1 MSGIQPFGDN
11 HKMSQSTNTLLIDNH
26 NRLNT
31 SMRKIIR
38 GLRKLSNHLY
48 SSSLSELFAQLEEAT
63 TSSHLT
69 RTVNGISNL
78 LWKLPIKEQGMIRKH
93 LVETLND
100 HVLHA
105 TDAALRLEAASWLRL
120 LVQAGMIKQPESIFV
135 TLVTATVRFPA
146 EQNDAAALYGQK
158 ALLESIFECFWPF
171 RFPYPAYSW
180 EVFPANQV
188 FYPLA
193 PLINRADYEMQDLL
207 MGIFAELPAL
217 DDAEILAYLL
227 PVALQWSS
235 HTDAERRRRVA
246 NILARVHQASTQDA
260 LQRLLTDTDPAVR
273 ESAKS
278 AVGYARSA

>member
-1 MSGIQPFGDN
+1 
-11 HKMSQSTNTLLIDNH
+11 
-26 NRLNT
+26 
-31 SMRKIIR
+31 
-38 GLRKLSNHLY
+38 
-48 SSSLSELFAQLEEAT
+48 
-63 TSSHLT
+63 
-69 RTVNGISNL
+69 
-78 LWKLPIKEQGMIRKH
+78 MIRKH
-93 LVETLND
+93 LVETLSD

-120 LVQAGMIKQPESIFV
+120 LVQAAMIKQPEAVFV

-146 EQNDAAALYGQK
+146 EQNDAALHEQK
-158 ALLESIFECFWPF
+158 ALLESIFQSFWPF

-193 PLINRADYEMQDLL
+193 PLIKHADYEMQDLL

-217 DDAEILAYLL
+217 DDAEILEYLL

-235 HTDAERRRRVA
+235 HTDAERRRRVS
-246 NILARVHQASTQDA
+246 NILARVHQASTQHA
-260 LQRLLTDTDPAVR
+260 LQHLLTDTDPAVR

-278 AVGYARSA
+278 AADYARSA